1 MKRVLSL
8 CIAVAVLAG
17 SGPAC
22 AADDQSFNV
31 IGDLFIARPLGLA
44 AVVLGTA
51 VFVVSLPFALTSGSH
66 HETADTLMGKPLGFT
81 FRRPLGEFREEFG
94 FRGGEP
100 LREPFQEESAD
111 GGAAAPERRGEG
123 PNPLLP
129 Q

>member
-1 MKRVLSL
+1 MKRILAL
-8 CIAVAVLAG
+8 CIVVAVLSG

-44 AVVLGTA
+44 AAVVGTA
-51 VFVVSLPFALTSGSH
+51 VFVVSLPFALSSGSH
-66 HETADTLMGKPLGFT
+66 HRTADILVGKPLAFT
-81 FRRPLGEFREEFG
+81 FRRPLGDFREEFG
-94 FRGGEP
+94 FAQVEP
-100 LREPFQEESAD
+100 LREPDMKGPADDREGAERKES
-111 GGAAAPERRGEG
+111 